1 LHFFIDWFNR
11 MLSINSPLPF
21 GCEGK
26 AQYGDDGRLWPWNEP
41 FQAFYAVLSVVSQL
55 FRTLWM
61 QLAMVNQS
69 PSHNYFPLEVLPDYY
84 LNYDNAKRLWQ
95 DWRILR
101 RLFVRRDHSRDLLLQ
116 GQSGWLPIHGM
127 LVHQQLLTITTDEG
141 EMVLALDEPVVW
153 LSRANPAN
161 TQITRESVWEE
172 RQWKNSLWC
181 PA

>member
-1 LHFFIDWFNR
+1 
-11 MLSINSPLPF
+11 MLLINSPIPC
-21 GCEGK
+21 GRRGR
-26 AQYGDDGRLWPWNEP
+26 AQYVDDGRLWWWSKP
-41 FQAFYAVLSVVSQL
+41 FQVLYAALTVVSQL
-55 FRTLWM
+55 SRTLWV

-69 PSHNYFPLEVLPDYY
+69 PARDYLPLEVLPDYY

-141 EMVLALDEPVVW
+141 ETVLALDEPVVW

-161 TQITRESVWEE
+161 TQITRDPVWDE
-172 RQWKNSLWC
+172 RRWKNSLWC

>member
-1 LHFFIDWFNR
+1 
-11 MLSINSPLPF
+11 MLLINGLIPCSS
-21 GCEGK
+21 GGR
-26 AQYGDDGRLWPWNEP
+26 AHYGDDRRLWLWSKP
-41 FQAFYAVLSVVSQL
+41 FQALYAVLGVVSQL
-55 FRTLWM
+55 FRTTWL
-61 QLAMVNQS
+61 QLALVNTS
-69 PSHNYFPLEVLPDYY
+69 TIRTRDYCPLEVLPDYY

-141 EMVLALDEPVVW
+141 ETVLALDEPVVW

-161 TQITRESVWEE
+161 TQITRESIWGE
-172 RQWKNSLWC
+172 RRWKNSLWC